1 MDINTNNKISYILVR
16 ISYKI
21 DSVKIHLEREEGEN
35 AMDLLKSIKED
46 LEEINSTLSNLETEG

>member
-1 MDINTNNKISYILVR
+1 MDINTSNKISYILVR

-21 DSVKIHLEREEGEN
+21 DSASTHIEREEGEN

-46 LEEINSTLSNLETEG
+46 LEEINSILSSLGTEG